1 MGGAQYMP
9 QPLFA
14 GLIVDENG
22 NAVDT
27 GNVGGESMYVV
38 NDYGFRRHIP
48 SEQVDRQVLKIMAEQ
63 IKGHEDLLSDQ
74 TAKML
79 GQEDIFTKAIIQNQL
94 KNIDQQLEQVLN
106 TGIPEEGRA
115 YMGMMGFKVVIN
127 VHGEVVGVE
136 QPGAIMGDEGDGE

>member
-1 MGGAQYMP
+1 MS

-14 GLIVDENG
+14 GLIVDEYG
-22 NAVDT
+22 NAVET
-27 GNVGGESMYVV
+27 GTVGDESMYVV

-48 SEQVDRQVLKIMAEQ
+48 SEQVDRQVLKLMAEQ
-63 IKGHEDLLSDQ
+63 VKGHEDLLSEQ

-94 KNIDQQLEQVLN
+94 KNIDQQLEQVLR

-115 YMGMMGFKVVIN
+115 YMGMMGFKVIIN
-127 VHGEVVGVE
+127 VHGEVIGLE
-136 QPGAIMGDEGDGE
+136 QPGAMMGDEGDGE